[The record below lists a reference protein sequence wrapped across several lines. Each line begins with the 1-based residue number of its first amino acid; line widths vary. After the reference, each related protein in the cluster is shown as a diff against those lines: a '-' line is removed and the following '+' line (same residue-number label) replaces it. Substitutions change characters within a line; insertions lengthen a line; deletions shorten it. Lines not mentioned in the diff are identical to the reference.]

1 MKKKSLIKMIVFVA
15 VGAIG
20 GFSYYYFVG
29 CKSGSC
35 PITGNP
41 YISTAYG
48 ALFGVI
54 LGWDARLFK
63 KRSNNT
69 PEEEK

>member
-1 MKKKSLIKMIVFVA
+1 MMMNKSILKTIIGMA
-15 VGAIG
+15 VGAVL

-48 ALFGVI
+48 AGIGL
-54 LGWDARLFK
+54 LLTMSNSK
-63 KRSNNT
+63 KRKQTEN
-69 PEEEK
+69 